1 MVKLASTDTASLFNF
16 TASIERVDH
25 EDLATSQLAQK
36 NPDVDPNKSLQD
48 NMVDLYLLH
57 FLREMDPSVTIQSAA
72 MRKLMSRP
80 EGPDPKA
87 LERLKT
93 MEMGK
98 LESMRQVM
106 KIKHKYDVEGA
117 EGKMNQLLAGM
128 VKNRIYD
135 QKRGREIG
143 TDEIH
148 TRLAG
153 VLKLNSQ
160 VGKGK
165 GKDGVDQSR
174 DLCGVYWRDIL
185 KRKGG
190 SGGISCTLS
199 YIGNIADIC
208 DGKVWPIL

>member
-1 MVKLASTDTASLFNF
+1 M
-16 TASIERVDH
+16 DH
-25 EDLATSQLAQK
+25 EDLATSHLAEK

-128 VKNRIYD
+128 VKNRIFD

-143 TDEIH
+143 RDEIH

-165 GKDGVDQSR
+165 DKNGVDQSK
-174 DLCGVYWRDIL
+174 IM
-185 KRKGG
+185 
-190 SGGISCTLS
+190 
-199 YIGNIADIC
+199 IGNNWEISDIGREGLCIAGVC
-208 DGKVWPIL
+208 KLEA